1 MGGIVLKIDILT
13 LFPEV
18 FEGFLKTSIMGK
30 AISQKVV
37 DITVH
42 NFREYTLDKHQ
53 RVDDTPYGG
62 GAGMVLQVEPIV
74 RNLRAIE
81 GYEKATKI
89 VLTPSGKT
97 YHQTQ
102 ALTFSKQDHLIL
114 ICGHYEGFDERLLR
128 YIDLELSIGDYVL
141 NGGEVAAWVV
151 IESVVRLLPGVLHNE
166 ESLLEESFEN
176 GLLEYPQYTKPPVFE
191 DLDVPEVLMSGHH
204 QRIAAWRK
212 LKQLEKTK
220 KNRPD
225 LLEKKK

>member
-1 MGGIVLKIDILT
+1 MKIDVLT

-18 FEGFLKTSIMGK
+18 FDGFMKTSIMGK
-30 AISQKVV
+30 AIHDSIV
-37 DITVH
+37 DITLH
-42 NFREYTLDKHQ
+42 NFRDYTLDKHQ

-74 RNLRAIE
+74 RNIRAIK
-81 GYEKATKI
+81 GYETATKI
-89 VLTPSGKT
+89 LLTPGGIPHRQKE
-97 YHQTQ
+97 
-102 ALTFSKQDHLIL
+102 AVKLSKKEHIIL
-114 ICGHYEGFDERLLR
+114 ICGHYEGFDERLVN

-166 ESLLEESFEN
+166 ESLTEESFER

-191 DLDVPEVLMSGHH
+191 GYDVPEVLRSGHH
-204 QRIAAWRK
+204 QNIEAFRH